1 MDKKVIFRAKL
12 GTGRGFKAIPK
23 NVGTSYLRDC
33 TVHFVSFEGPFSLS
47 VRTSYVDCPCGALL
61 GDVDSVE
68 GGGPDGLDVG
78 ERSREAQAPTAV
90 RQDQLLNL
98 II

>member
-1 MDKKVIFRAKL
+1 M
-12 GTGRGFKAIPK
+12 
-23 NVGTSYLRDC
+23 
-33 TVHFVSFEGPFSLS
+33 E
-47 VRTSYVDCPCGALL
+47 CPCGALL

-78 ERSREAQAPTAV
+78 ERSREAQAPAAV